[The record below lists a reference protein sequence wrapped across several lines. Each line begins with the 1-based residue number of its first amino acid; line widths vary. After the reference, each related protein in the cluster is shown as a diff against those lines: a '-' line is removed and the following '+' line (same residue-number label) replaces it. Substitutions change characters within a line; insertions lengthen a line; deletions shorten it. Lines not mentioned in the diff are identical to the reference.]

1 MCLSFLLVFKFNL
14 INVKKGF
21 KMFPLMDI
29 KVTSLVFHVH
39 TAIFH
44 QTILNKEKFTT
55 FCNEHFISFS
65 LNIPA
70 VNQFLINYTLW
81 FFFYYYRKN
90 QSLHRTAFIAIQ
102 SDSVFMLYL
111 QNVHVDILLILKAL
125 TCLIHNFHNKQTK
138 NKWEK
143 SQQQKLIL

>member
-1 MCLSFLLVFKFNL
+1 MFIPFTKSTISYKISKPGIYCLCLSILLVFKFNL

-29 KVTSLVFHVH
+29 KVTSLVFHVQ

-55 FCNEHFISFS
+55 FCNEHFFSFS

-81 FFFYYYRKN
+81 FFF
-90 QSLHRTAFIAIQ
+90 IIIQ
-102 SDSVFMLYL
+102 RIKVYTELLLLPFKVIQFSCFTCKKFML
-111 QNVHVDILLILKAL
+111 IS
-125 TCLIHNFHNKQTK
+125 C
-138 NKWEK
+138 
-143 SQQQKLIL
+143 